1 MVVKDNQ
8 PSLATRVVDQ
18 PWAMQEPDHV
28 EDKRGHGRIEQRSL
42 WRRPVPEGE
51 PLPGFPSAQQTLL
64 IARRR
69 SALDGTPLS
78 QEAAEV
84 EFTFAITSVPTELMT
99 AEQLAS
105 AARGHWGIE
114 NRAHWVRDVTF
125 DEDRSRIRTGSG
137 PRVMATLRN
146 LAISLHRLDRAS
158 NIAAALRACC
168 QRQSRAF
175 ELLCGRSKKA
185 KKAARVAQAA

>member
-1 MVVKDNQ
+1 MSVKDNQ
-8 PSLATRVVDQ
+8 PSLAERLVDQ
-18 PWAMQEPDHV
+18 PWPMHEPDHF
-28 EDKRGHGRIEQRSL
+28 ERDRGHGRIEERSL
-42 WRRPVPEGE
+42 WRRPVPADD
-51 PLPGFPSAQQTLL
+51 PLSGFPSAQQMLL

-69 SALDGTPLS
+69 CALDGTPLG
-78 QEAAEV
+78 EHEV
-84 EFTFAITSVPTELMT
+84 EFAFSITSVPTGMMT
-99 AEQLAS
+99 AEQLAV

-146 LAISLHRLDRAS
+146 LAISLHRLAGAC

-175 ELLCGRSKKA
+175 ELLCGRRRTTRLA
-185 KKAARVAQAA
+185 PAA

>member
-8 PSLATRVVDQ
+8 PSIAERLVNH
-18 PWAMQEPDHV
+18 PWPMNRPDHV
-28 EDKRGHGRIEQRSL
+28 EQNRGHGRIEERSL
-42 WRRPVPEGE
+42 WRFPVPADD
-51 PLPGFPSAQQTLL
+51 PLPGFPSAQQMLL
-64 IARRR
+64 IARSR
-69 SALDGTPLS
+69 SDLHGTPLG
-78 QEAAEV
+78 EHEV
-84 EFTFAITSVPTELMT
+84 ELTFAITSVPPQMMT
-99 AEQLAS
+99 AAELAA

-146 LAISLHRLDRAS
+146 LAISLHRLAEAP

-168 QRQSRAF
+168 QRSSRAF
-175 ELLCGRSKKA
+175 ELLCGRRRRT
-185 KKAARVAQAA
+185 RVAAAA